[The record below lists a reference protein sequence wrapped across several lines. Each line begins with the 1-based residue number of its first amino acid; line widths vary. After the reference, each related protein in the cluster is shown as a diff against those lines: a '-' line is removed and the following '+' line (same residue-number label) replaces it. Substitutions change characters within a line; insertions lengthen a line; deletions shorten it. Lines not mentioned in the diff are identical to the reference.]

1 MELWHPFRASCA
13 DNFMALFQ
21 SLSLVAL
28 LQCRLVHFFQNFRVL
43 WHSNLSVMLSRS
55 SVCEAVSLQSFRV
68 GQNLFTQIAIFQ
80 NLRANCHFQEVCL
93 FCAYFYAFCI
103 CSFHTYWHWVHRSVW
118 VLYVNKMCSS
128 CMALFQSH
136 INLGVC
142 WHSSRAIS
150 I

>member
-1 MELWHPFRASCA
+1 
-13 DNFMALFQ
+13 MAPFQ
-21 SLSLVAL
+21 SQLCGQFHGTLSEPFSCSTLAVPT
-28 LQCRLVHFFQNFRVL
+28 CPFFQNFRVL